1 MLLSES
7 LAWTLESYECS
18 GIKVYCEK
26 DAAKEIADS
35 FLTDFTQ
42 RWEEAV
48 ESVEEEYGDC
58 DDNDLPV
65 DIVFTEYGFFV
76 SVNQLE
82 ISYSFGNFYDLDYGP
97 DAFNAAF
104 SNMEENYPQI
114 EYEGLIF
121 YALCDTRCGEM
132 VQYEISSHGNV
143 DTYDFVG
150 KALAALLADEEE
162 LEEDFASEL
171 ESNEDFKESIQT
183 LYAYKE
189 YFSEERLENAIQ
201 IILNVAEEYDE
212 DMEALEELIDNLEA
226 GVVVEIDD
234 DENDFSDNL
243 PDGYMEALDMFMKAE
258 ELGASR
264 PKVHEVVSSEGRFD
278 LVIAKA
284 EEGDAEAKFIAGKYF
299 LADHIE
305 EETERAIRWILEASE
320 EGIKE
325 AEEYIL
331 TYPELFE

>member
-1 MLLSES
+1 M
-7 LAWTLESYECS
+7 
-18 GIKVYCEK
+18 
-26 DAAKEIADS
+26 
-35 FLTDFTQ
+35 
-42 RWEEAV
+42 
-48 ESVEEEYGDC
+48 
-58 DDNDLPV
+58 
-65 DIVFTEYGFFV
+65 
-76 SVNQLE
+76 
-82 ISYSFGNFYDLDYGP
+82 
-97 DAFNAAF
+97 
-104 SNMEENYPQI
+104 
-114 EYEGLIF
+114 
-121 YALCDTRCGEM
+121 
-132 VQYEISSHGNV
+132 
-143 DTYDFVG
+143 
-150 KALAALLADEEE
+150 
-162 LEEDFASEL
+162 
-171 ESNEDFKESIQT
+171 
-183 LYAYKE
+183 
-189 YFSEERLENAIQ
+189 
-201 IILNVAEEYDE
+201 NVAEEYDE

-258 ELGASR
+258 ELEASR